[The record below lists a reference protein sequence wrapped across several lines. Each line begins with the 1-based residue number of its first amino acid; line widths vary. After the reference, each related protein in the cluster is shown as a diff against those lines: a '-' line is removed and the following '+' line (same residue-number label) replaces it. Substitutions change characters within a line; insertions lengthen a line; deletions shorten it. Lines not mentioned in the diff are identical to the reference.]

1 MVFPSMRSLQEISL
15 INSYQVEQRRK
26 KNLDSSF
33 LSESSSLRNAS
44 ASRYKRRFRQLTKRH
59 ANVIEYPI
67 AS

>member
-26 KNLDSSF
+26 IVLEKSL
-33 LSESSSLRNAS
+33 LSESASIRNAS